1 MNAGVLEHNINV
13 TPTSPV
19 DKDNF
24 ENYSRTLGEI
34 PAEQINPPTHLKSRK
49 GKCLDCISK
58 QAIDS

>member
-34 PAEQINPPTHLKSRK
+34 PAANKSTNTSEIQE
-49 GKCLDCISK
+49 GQMSGLHF
-58 QAIDS
+58 